1 MCFDSFFHNLVLPDV
16 PLPLIDASLSFLPG
30 SMFIRTLHIVVRMSV
45 KYCGFDA
52 NITPPHVRFDLTYP
66 PIYRSTWATML
77 LTSIRQNMDEY
88 RRVGAESLITVQV
101 EGITLAIH
109 IGKTDK

>member
-45 KYCGFDA
+45 KYVVSMQ
-52 NITPPHVRFDLTYP
+52 TS
-66 PIYRSTWATML
+66 YRPTSASTLRILQFIAQLGQPCYSLPYVKIWMNTGE
-77 LTSIRQNMDEY
+77 SVQ
-88 RRVGAESLITVQV
+88 RV
-101 EGITLAIH
+101 
-109 IGKTDK
+109 